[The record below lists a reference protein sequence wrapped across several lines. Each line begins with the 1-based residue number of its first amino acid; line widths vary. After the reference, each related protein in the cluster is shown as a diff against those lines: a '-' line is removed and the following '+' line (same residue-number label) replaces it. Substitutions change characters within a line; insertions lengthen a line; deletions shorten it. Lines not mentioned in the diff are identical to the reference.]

1 MKIFLFY
8 VRKYH
13 MLNQKFFFLGSQK
26 SNLQTYFMY
35 KQYTHTN
42 SLVPRINFMAWPL
55 HANAI
60 YFTFPST
67 IEIHK
72 LGTI

>member
-1 MKIFLFY
+1 
-8 VRKYH
+8 
-13 MLNQKFFFLGSQK
+13 
-26 SNLQTYFMY
+26 MY

-72 LGTI
+72 VGTI